1 MMKRLQK
8 RVLAFFVCALTAI
21 SVCLPAQAQG
31 GLYDGYI
38 ARAQDKGWLAAAGID
53 PAFPPEGGI
62 TYESLIIMVCE
73 AMGIKPWYSIDYFL
87 NYTYEKH
94 SLRASEPGY
103 VYKTFADARD
113 TRMNEQGHLRIAT
126 QFGLLVLSDYCDF
139 PDGGFLAEDR
149 WQEYRE
155 KSLEPYRAA
164 LRGDAVMLITRGLGL
179 VNSAAKRDT
188 SAALFSDWDAV
199 PDWEKGCVGELC
211 DAGVLTADGH
221 SAVRVGD
228 PISLGEA
235 CEMLCKA
242 YDFMTEGIDEMIC
255 VEYFFY
261 TGHAMLAWLPV
272 PVQIVDGLIYIPIR
286 TYYQTGMDLN
296 RSYPATPTM
305 PETFHYGWWSKK
317 DQAYKC
323 EYGNG
328 YPHYYYAGQ
337 SEYLCRRGV
346 DNDCTALGPARLLF
360 GEVMFPIMQADDA
373 RFSDGVVHI
382 EVSPPMHM
390 SS

>member
-1 MMKRLQK
+1 MKRLQK
-8 RVLAFFVCALTAI
+8 RALAFLICALTAI

-62 TYESLIIMVCE
+62 TYESMIIMVCE

-103 VYKTFADARD
+103 VYKTFKDAQN

-179 VNSAAKRDT
+179 VNPAAKRIT

-235 CEMLCKA
+235 CQMLCKA

-255 VEYFFY
+255 VECSYY
-261 TGHAMLAWLPV
+261 DGGTMLAWLPV
-272 PVQIVDGLIYIPIR
+272 PVQIVDGLIYIPSR
-286 TYYQTGMDLN
+286 TFFQTGVDLN
-296 RSYPATPTM
+296 NHYTM
-305 PETFHYGWWSKK
+305 PKTFKWGWWNKTRQS
-317 DQAYKC
+317 YEC
-323 EYGNG
+323 EYYGG
-328 YPHYYYAGQ
+328 YYHYHYAG
-337 SEYLCRRGV
+337 SAEYYSSFRVQGMH
-346 DNDCTALGPARLLF
+346 TALGPLRLLF
-360 GEVMFPIMQADDA
+360 GEVMFPIMTVDDA
-373 RFSDGVVHI
+373 RFSGGVVHV
-382 EVSPPMHM
+382 EVFYGRVM

>member
-21 SVCLPAQAQG
+21 SVCLPAQAEG

-38 ARAQDKGWLAAAGID
+38 ARAQDKGWLAAAGIA

-103 VYKTFADARD
+103 VYKTFTDARD

-155 KSLEPYRAA
+155 
-164 LRGDAVMLITRGLGL
+164 
-179 VNSAAKRDT
+179 
-188 SAALFSDWDAV
+188 
-199 PDWEKGCVGELC
+199 
-211 DAGVLTADGH
+211 
-221 SAVRVGD
+221 
-228 PISLGEA
+228 
-235 CEMLCKA
+235 
-242 YDFMTEGIDEMIC
+242 
-255 VEYFFY
+255 
-261 TGHAMLAWLPV
+261 
-272 PVQIVDGLIYIPIR
+272 
-286 TYYQTGMDLN
+286 
-296 RSYPATPTM
+296 
-305 PETFHYGWWSKK
+305 
-317 DQAYKC
+317 
-323 EYGNG
+323 
-328 YPHYYYAGQ
+328 
-337 SEYLCRRGV
+337 
-346 DNDCTALGPARLLF
+346 
-360 GEVMFPIMQADDA
+360 
-373 RFSDGVVHI
+373 
-382 EVSPPMHM
+382 
-390 SS
+390 